1 MTRAKRKNGFT
12 LLELM
17 IVVAIIGIMAAMAI
31 ASLGKNRTSSDVDT
45 WVSLNRDAVLVASR
59 RAMATQNPYMVVFTP
74 TTVQWC
80 MVVNTGAPTYAAP
93 QTSCAGLPATVE
105 QGPLNAAG
113 GRDVLSSFYAVS
125 ADAADA
131 TGNYVAAA
139 TTPLSASVAL
149 YFGRTGASSTA
160 LVNVMTSGIPTPST
174 LGFTLDIRR
183 AAHDDVPYHRKMV
196 VYGLASKV
204 RVIDRY

>member
-1 MTRAKRKNGFT
+1 MKTRRTKGFT

-17 IVVAIIGIMAAMAI
+17 IVVAIIGIMSALAVT
-31 ASLGKNRTSSDVDT
+31 SFNKDRTSSDVDA

-59 RAMATQNPYMVVFTP
+59 RAMSTGNPYMVIFTA

-80 MVVNTGAPTYAAP
+80 MVATTGAPTYAAP
-93 QTSCAGLPATVE
+93 QATCTGLPATVE
-105 QGPLNAAG
+105 QGTLNAAG
-113 GRDVLSSFYAVS
+113 GRDVLSSFYATS

-131 TGNYVAAA
+131 NGNYIAAI
-139 TTPLSASVAL
+139 TQSLSSNVVL
-149 YFGRTGASSTA
+149 YFGRTGASSTKLA
-160 LVNVMTSGIPTPST
+160 NVMTSGIPTPSV

-183 AAHDDVPYHRKMV
+183 ATTDDATFHRKMV

-204 RVIDRY
+204 RIIDRY